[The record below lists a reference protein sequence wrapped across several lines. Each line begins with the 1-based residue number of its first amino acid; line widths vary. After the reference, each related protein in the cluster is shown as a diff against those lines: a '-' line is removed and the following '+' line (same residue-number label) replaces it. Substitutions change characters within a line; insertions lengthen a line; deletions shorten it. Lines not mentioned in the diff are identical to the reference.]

1 MKSNIKLSIIGW
13 LLGCIGGLNVEAQT
27 GEGTNNDDNKKET
40 QEIIIRKK
48 GDKDTKF
55 TMEITSNKIL
65 INGKP
70 LAEFSE
76 NGVTIN
82 NRKIITREGNKV
94 NIDLR
99 RSQDG
104 MQDDMRE
111 FERNLEGMSPEEIQT
126 ITIIGDKSENEF
138 AINNKP
144 YVFLGVTTS
153 DDALGAKITTVVP
166 DGPAEKAGLL
176 KDDIITKINDTKI
189 EAASSLSNLIR
200 TLKVGDKVK
209 VYFKRDGKEKTV
221 AAILGETKGRPTKTM
236 TVITKDGKSRSL
248 IMPDMPRTP
257 MFPKMDFPRDFN
269 GTMNGRFMFESRP
282 KLGLKIQDTEEE
294 NGVKILEVETGS
306 PSATAGL
313 LKDDLITEIGN
324 SKVKNTDDAREQL
337 MENSNKS
344 NYSIKARRNGN
355 EITFNIKI
363 PKKLETADF

>member
-27 GEGTNNDDNKKET
+27 TDIVGADDNKKET

-76 NGVTIN
+76 NGLTIN
-82 NRKIITREGNKV
+82 NRKIITREGGNV
-94 NIDLR
+94 SIDLR

-104 MQDDMRE
+104 MQEDMRE
-111 FERNLEGMSPEEIQT
+111 FERNLEGLSPGEIQT
-126 ITIIGDKSENEF
+126 ITIMGDKNENDF
-138 AINNKP
+138 SFNNKP

-153 DDALGAKITTVVP
+153 DDALGAKITSIVN
-166 DGPAEKAGLL
+166 DGPAEKAGLF

-189 EAASSLSNLIR
+189 EVASSLSNLIR

-209 VYFKRDGKEKTV
+209 VYFKRDGKDKTV
-221 AAILGETKGRPTKTM
+221 TATLGETKGGTSKTM
-236 TVITKDGKSRSL
+236 TIVTKDGKTKSL
-248 IMPDMPRTP
+248 IMPVMPRTP
-257 MFPKMDFPRDFN
+257 MFPKMDFPNDFD
-269 GTMNGRFMFESRP
+269 GTMSGKFKFESRP

-294 NGVKILEVETGS
+294 NGVKILDVETGS

-324 SKVKNTDDAREQL
+324 IKVKNTDDAREQL

-344 NYSIKARRNGN
+344 NYSIKAKRNGN

-363 PKKLETADF
+363 PKKLEIADF